1 VNGKSALAENVC
13 CYLLH
18 ERLEQDTKPDIIK
31 GNILAEIVPWPTFVS
46 IAVENGYLQDY
57 YDWSNDE
64 ITVTL
69 TSNGYLV
76 KADYPGG
83 AHLEFRIGWVNNRF
97 ADIANVYLK
106 VDYDSSKGLSA
117 GLIKLDYSQG
127 SSIEKSLRWK
137 GTYQG
142 KEIIVSCRLK

>member
-1 VNGKSALAENVC
+1 M
-13 CYLLH
+13 
-18 ERLEQDTKPDIIK
+18 
-31 GNILAEIVPWPTFVS
+31 
-46 IAVENGYLQDY
+46 
-57 YDWSNDE
+57 
-64 ITVTL
+64 
-69 TSNGYLV
+69 
-76 KADYPGG
+76 
-83 AHLEFRIGWVNNRF
+83 EFRIGWVNNRF